1 MKLPEILAPV
11 GNYEMLSA
19 AINAGADAVYFG
31 IKGINMRAS
40 AKNFTS
46 ADLKKISKLCHEN
59 NMRAYLAINTII
71 YQEELKKIAS
81 TIKKAKDAGIDAII
95 CWDFS
100 VIKEAKKQKMEIH
113 ISTQASV
120 SNYDALE
127 FYHKQGARRVIF
139 ARELQLEEI
148 KKIRSKVKKNKLNMK
163 IEVFAHGAMCVSE
176 SGRCFM
182 SEYLYGKSA
191 NRGECIQP
199 CRRSYNI
206 VDPETRKELKIEENY
221 VMSPKDLVTLPFL
234 DKLVPYIDSLKI
246 EGRGRSPEY
255 VKVVIESYREALEL
269 ISKKKYTTASKKK
282 LLENV
287 RQVYNRDFSSGFYM
301 HRPVKDFTDA
311 YGSKATKKKT
321 YVGYVKNYYKKPSA
335 AEIKVEAHGLKIND
349 TLLFIGP
356 TTGVYETK
364 IKSMQFENKDIKK
377 IKKGSV
383 GIVVDKI
390 VRKNDKVY
398 LWQ

>member
-1 MKLPEILAPV
+1 
-11 GNYEMLSA
+11 
-19 AINAGADAVYFG
+19 
-31 IKGINMRAS
+31 
-40 AKNFTS
+40 
-46 ADLKKISKLCHEN
+46 
-59 NMRAYLAINTII
+59 MRAYLAINTII